1 MSVPTG
7 PKGAGEMAQGSDFLQ
22 LDASAVPRG
31 ERTEWLTGALRSAV
45 ASGVLPLG
53 TRLPPT
59 RVLAA
64 DLGVARGT
72 VVEAYQRLTEEG
84 LLTAARGAGTAVAA
98 RPLDAPAACSTGTW
112 EPTVYAPETVDLASG
127 IPDLAAFP
135 RAAWLRAE
143 REVLSTA
150 TARSLGYAPPQG
162 TLELRTEL
170 SAWLARSRGVRA
182 APGQMVVTAGVTGAL
197 SILSQVLRARGLDTM
212 AREDPGADGNRMI
225 LGHWL
230 RSTVPVP
237 VDGDGIDTD
246 ALAATDARAVLVTP
260 AHQFPTGVVLS
271 PLRRRALLAWARERD
286 GLVIEDDY
294 DAEYRYDRSPV
305 GALHGLDPNLVAHT
319 SSLSKTL
326 APALRAGWLVPPP
339 HLLEDVVEA
348 RWAADLGSPSLPQ
361 LALALLLR
369 DGTIA
374 RHLRTMRA
382 RHRSRRDAAVAAVR
396 AHLPGCTVLGVAAGL
411 HLLVL
416 LPGGVDDREAAARA
430 ERAGVA
436 VQPLSRHRTAPG
448 PPGLV
453 IAYAG
458 HGPARL
464 REAVARLGAA
474 VRL

>member
-1 MSVPTG
+1 
-7 PKGAGEMAQGSDFLQ
+7 MARGSDFLQ

-31 ERTEWLTGALRSAV
+31 GRTEWLAAALRAAV
-45 ASGVLPLG
+45 AAGVLPVG
-53 TRLPPT
+53 SRLPPT
-59 RVLAA
+59 RALSAE
-64 DLGVARGT
+64 LGVARGT

-98 RPLDAPAACSTGTW
+98 RPVRAPAAAPSGTW
-112 EPTVYAPETVDLASG
+112 EPPVFAADVVDLATG
-127 IPDLAAFP
+127 VPDLAAFP

-162 TLELRTEL
+162 TPELRAEL

-182 APGQMVVTAGVTGAL
+182 APGQIVVTAGVTGAL
-197 SILSQVLRARGLDTM
+197 SILAQVLRARGMGDI
-212 AREDPGADGNRMI
+212 ACEDPGADGNRAI
-225 LGHWL
+225 LDHWTGG
-230 RSTVPVP
+230 STVPVP
-237 VDGDGIDTD
+237 VDGDGVDPA

-271 PLRRRALLAWARERD
+271 APRRRALLAWARARE

-305 GALHGLDPNLVAHT
+305 GALHGLDPHLVAHT

-339 HLLEDVVEA
+339 HLLEDVVRA

-369 DGTIA
+369 DGTLA

-382 RHRSRRDAAVAAVR
+382 RHRVRRDAAVAAVR
-396 AHLPGCTVLGVAAGL
+396 EHLPGRPILGVAAGL

-416 LPGGVDDREAAARA
+416 LPEGVDDREAVARA
-430 ERAGVA
+430 EHAGVA

-464 REAVARLGAA
+464 RGAIARLGAA
-474 VRL
+474 VRR

>member
-1 MSVPTG
+1 M
-7 PKGAGEMAQGSDFLQ
+7 AAQGSDFLQ

-31 ERTEWLTGALRSAV
+31 ERTEWLAAALRSAI
-45 ASGVLPLG
+45 ASDVLPLG

-59 RVLAA
+59 RALAA
-64 DLGVARGT
+64 ELGVARGT

-98 RPLDAPAACSTGTW
+98 RPVDTPASRATGTW
-112 EPTVYAPETVDLASG
+112 QPPVFAADTVDLATG

-162 TLELRTEL
+162 TPELRAEL

-182 APGQMVVTAGVTGAL
+182 DPGRIVVTAGVTGAL
-197 SILSQVLRARGLDTM
+197 SILSRVLHSRGLHTI
-212 AREDPGADGNRMI
+212 AREDPGADGNRSI
-225 LGHWL
+225 LDHWT
-230 RSTVPVP
+230 SGGTVPVP

-246 ALAATDARAVLVTP
+246 ALAATDTRVALVTP

-271 PLRRRALLAWARERD
+271 PERRRALLAWARERG

-305 GALHGLDPNLVAHT
+305 GALHGLDPNLVAYT

-339 HLLEDVVEA
+339 HLLAEVVEA

-382 RHRSRRDAAVAAVR
+382 RHRTRRDAAVAAVR
-396 AHLPGCTVLGVAAGL
+396 AHLPGCPILGVAAGL

-416 LPGGVDDREAAARA
+416 LPDGFDDREAVARA

-453 IAYAG
+453 ISYAG

-474 VRL
+474 VGL

>member
-1 MSVPTG
+1 
-7 PKGAGEMAQGSDFLQ
+7 MAATTARGSGSDFLQ

-31 ERTEWLTGALRSAV
+31 ERTEWLTDALRSAI
-45 ASGVLPLG
+45 AAGVLPLG

-59 RVLAA
+59 RAFAA
-64 DLGVARGT
+64 ELGVARGT
-72 VVEAYQRLTEEG
+72 VVEAYQRLTDEG

-98 RPLDAPAACSTGTW
+98 RPVDTPATRPTGTW
-112 EPTVYAPETVDLASG
+112 EPPDYGSGVVDLATG

-162 TLELRTEL
+162 TPELRTEL

-182 APGQMVVTAGVTGAL
+182 APEQIVVTAGVTGAL
-197 SILSQVLRARGLDTM
+197 SILVQVLSARGLHAI
-212 AREDPGADGNRMI
+212 AREDPGADGNRAI
-225 LGHWL
+225 LDRWTRGA
-230 RSTVPVP
+230 TVPVP
-237 VDGDGIDTD
+237 VDADGIDTG
-246 ALAATDARAVLVTP
+246 ALAATDTRAVLVTP

-271 PLRRRALLAWARERD
+271 PARRRALLAWARDRN

-339 HLLEDVVEA
+339 HLLEEVVEA

-382 RHRSRRDAAVAAVR
+382 RHRTRRDAAAAAVR

-416 LPGGVDDREAAARA
+416 LPAGIDDRDAAARA

-464 REAVARLGAA
+464 HEAIARLGAA